1 MGESS
6 FFNQPYKRCRMKRTT
21 SQVQMPAYQV
31 SGGEVTIFWDEQTE
45 QREDETV
52 YSYAYCV
59 ASVYDDRAK
68 VIEKIMATRYP
79 SYGAEIAALSNGG
92 ESAAEHEAFRAQAKA
107 LADGWM
113 AVK

>member
-1 MGESS
+1 
-6 FFNQPYKRCRMKRTT
+6 MKRTT
-21 SQVQMPAYQV
+21 SQIKMPAYQV

-59 ASVYDDRAK
+59 ASIYDDRAAI
-68 VIEKIMATRYP
+68 IEKIMATQYTT
-79 SYGAEIAALSNGG
+79 GAEIAALSNGG
-92 ESAAEHEAFRAQAKA
+92 ESAAEHEAFRVQAKT